1 MTDEPNKAALA
12 ASFDAAADTY
22 EKARPSYPDEAI
34 DWLLAA
40 HPREVLDLGAGTGK
54 LTRALVGRVDTVFAV
69 DPSPNMLAEL
79 GAAVPEAIAAVG
91 SAEQIPLPDACVDAV
106 LAAQAWHWVD
116 PATAIPEVRRVLR
129 PRGELGLIWNVRDE
143 SVPWVAELTTI
154 IHASAAE
161 TFVEELDGHIPGD
174 LGPVQRLTVHWR
186 RPFTRESLLD
196 LVRSRS
202 YLITAPDDER
212 RHILG
217 RVDELLDTHADLA
230 DHNEWYLPYRTEAFR
245 ITVG

>member
-1 MTDEPNKAALA
+1 VTDEPNKAALA

-106 LAAQAWHWVD
+106 LAAQAWHWVRIYITLTPVCVEWWPDGRMDGPARSWWAPTRTAPASD
-116 PATAIPEVRRVLR
+116 PPPTGSSPGGWQAAHDSLGEDQEGSAGAPSNREQKKSPRLR
-129 PRGELGLIWNVRDE
+129 GLPSSPFGLD
-143 SVPWVAELTTI
+143 PWI
-154 IHASAAE
+154 SS
-161 TFVEELDGHIPGD
+161 GPPPGGN
-174 LGPVQRLTVHWR
+174 GPVLTVPIR
-186 RPFTRESLLD
+186 SPRP
-196 LVRSRS
+196 
-202 YLITAPDDER
+202 A
-212 RHILG
+212 
-217 RVDELLDTHADLA
+217 
-230 DHNEWYLPYRTEAFR
+230 
-245 ITVG
+245 